1 MATFLNPALFINQP
15 IAGGTAGRILYAGT
29 GPVLAH
35 SPNLTFDGTNFSLGT
50 TALSGSSTPPLM
62 SLGGAYGTNT
72 PGNPANIKLA
82 VFQSSSDKYGFG
94 ISAGHLETQVPNGA
108 TMGWYINGTRYMY
121 LQAGALEIDATV
133 SIPCAGSSYASPKTF
148 GMSGLST
155 GNAARWQFGDSL
167 NCIQDGQGRQMQ
179 MVGYHGIELVGAH
192 YQFSSWPF
200 ATDTGSCV
208 HIPSTQ
214 AAYITLLIDGKASQ
228 TADLTRW
235 RDSASTTLGRMTA
248 GGTIKATAF
257 ETEGGSFAV
266 DSSGILSCLT
276 FSTQSLV
283 EVGANTGGSN
293 LSWLTINGDG
303 ADPYIRCNNAGGVT
317 VMTVNGDGAIQLYDS
332 ANDQMLELTPGD
344 QTMQVQTVGGGACDF
359 LVTGSIYPMTSL
371 ALSSGV
377 HVVGNSSSGSKIGT
391 ATSQKFS
398 FWNATPIVQPTTAV
412 TAATFVAGA
421 GTAVNDASTFDGY
434 TLKQVV
440 KALRNIGLLA

>member
-1 MATFLNPALFINQP
+1 MITNPVLFKGQTIL
-15 IAGGTAGRILYAGT
+15 GGAANRILFQGA
-29 GPVLAH
+29 GPVLSDSA
-35 SPNLTFDGTNFSLGT
+35 NLTFDGTNFNLST

-62 SLGGAYGTNT
+62 SLGGGYGTNAAGN
-72 PGNPANIKLA
+72 PGNVKLA

-94 ISAGHLETQVPNGA
+94 MSAGQLETQVPNGA
-108 TMGWYINGTRYMY
+108 VMGWYINGTRYMH

-214 AAYITLLIDGKASQ
+214 AAYITLLIDGKTSQ

-235 RDSASTTLGRMTA
+235 RDSAGTAVGRMTA
-248 GGTIKATAF
+248 GGTLKATAF
-257 ETEGGSFAV
+257 ETEGGAFTL

-283 EVGANTGGSN
+283 EIGTNVGGSN
-293 LSWLTINGDG
+293 LSWLTINGDD
-303 ADPYIRCNNAGGVT
+303 ADPYLRCNNSGGVT
-317 VMTVNGDGAIQLYDS
+317 IATISEAGYLQLYDS
-332 ANDQMLELTPGD
+332 ANDQMLELVPGD
-344 QTMQVQTVGGGACDF
+344 QTMQIQTAGGGSCDL
-359 LVTGSIYPMTSL
+359 LVTGSVYPMTSL

-377 HVVGNSSSGSKIGT
+377 NVVGSTTGGSKIGT
-391 ATSQKFS
+391 ATTQKFS